1 MLFRILVSSLNMTGG
16 WSFLKTLLKSNQENV
31 KSKSLEEGK
40 SDFLQ
45 IVSSFKS
52 EDDAILFLNWIKN
65 EALEKLFSNLDLA
78 GIKNGGS
85 QILATNNFQIENHDV
100 VEPKSFSVLL
110 PKLKQEI
117 LIQTETEKDTGDD
130 SDDFEFEP
138 DIVEVDFSDE
148 KIRNGIKKK
157 QNQPKIIYGNQ
168 FRYKCEECDKSFITP
183 SKLERHSFTHSG
195 LQPYQCHLC
204 QRTYN
209 QPGNLKVHIKSHWV
223 TSWLLPWA
231 Y

>member
-1 MLFRILVSSLNMTGG
+1 M
-16 WSFLKTLLKSNQENV
+16 
-31 KSKSLEEGK
+31 
-40 SDFLQ
+40 
-45 IVSSFKS
+45 
-52 EDDAILFLNWIKN
+52 
-65 EALEKLFSNLDLA
+65 EKLFSNLHLA
-78 GIKNGGS
+78 GIKNGGSS
-85 QILATNNFQIENHDV
+85 QILATNNFQTENHDV

-117 LIQTETEKDTGDD
+117 IIQPETEKDTGDD

-157 QNQPKIIYGNQ
+157 QNQPKIIDGNQ

-209 QPGNLKVHIKSHWV
+209 QPGNLKVHIKNHWV